1 MTYVI
6 VGWISVSVG
15 FILGAAW
22 AGLGMKNKEVD
33 HQLAEKQK
41 KFYAN
46 AQQAG
51 MKPESWSASGSSR

>member
-22 AGLGMKNKEVD
+22 AGLGIKNKEVD
-33 HQLAEKQK
+33 QQLAGKQK
-41 KFYAN
+41 EFYAN
-46 AQQAG
+46 ARQAG
-51 MKPESWSASGSSR
+51 MKPGSWSASGSSR